1 MLEKTS
7 VKFMEEILMTKTS
20 VSRFIGAIA
29 LALVLLVG
37 FTTTR
42 AFAAEPDNIFGM
54 VQPRSGV
61 ETLPLNTW
69 YTISS
74 HFSIDGHN
82 YTPVKTV
89 EGRYLKLNINTCL
102 SLDEDK
108 GNGPVRVTIKIRD
121 YNSRN
126 FISGAVSTFTME
138 RGVLM
143 TGQPVFDLGYSGR
156 KIQIYTEITSLNSSD
171 PATRV
176 IDFYDYR
183 SYSYN

>member
-1 MLEKTS
+1 MKT
-7 VKFMEEILMTKTS
+7 K
-20 VSRFIGAIA
+20 
-29 LALVLLVG
+29 
-37 FTTTR
+37 
-42 AFAAEPDNIFGM
+42 
-54 VQPRSGV
+54 
-61 ETLPLNTW
+61 
-69 YTISS
+69 
-74 HFSIDGHN
+74 
-82 YTPVKTV
+82 
-89 EGRYLKLNINTCL
+89 
-102 SLDEDK
+102 
-108 GNGPVRVTIKIRD
+108 VRVTIKIRD

-126 FISGAVSTFTME
+126 FISGAVSTLTME